1 MKPSSRA
8 PKGGSG
14 RGHSRA
20 GRVVPVLAQV
30 LPLSEEWRFCADP
43 AAEGEAEGWAR
54 PAFDDRAWESVVIPH
69 SWNAHPA
76 HVDYEGFAWYRRHF
90 AVPAD
95 ATEAHLR
102 LHFDAVN
109 YLARVWL
116 NGRAV
121 GTHEGGYTPF
131 ELDIS
136 RQVRTD
142 RENVLSVQ
150 VDNLRAL
157 DRLPAALP
165 EGRSF
170 GWGNYGGIVRPVSL
184 WITSRVYLE
193 VPLIAAAPHLVDVDT
208 ADEAAVTAIV
218 PVCNPSANLFDGSIV
233 SDVVDEATGTSLLE
247 TPLITPVQVA
257 PRTRADIRQA
267 GTIQAP
273 RLWHFDHPHL
283 YRWAVKLQD
292 EEGRVLH
299 ALAATFGVR
308 TIEAKKGRFWLNGE
322 PMRLAGITRHA
333 DAPGQGLAET
343 AESMV
348 ADYDDLKRMNQVFSR
363 PVHYP
368 QSEFIL
374 DYCDRKGVLLIPE
387 VPAWQLSANQMAD
400 SRIRALEQQ
409 QLREMILS
417 EFNHPCIWAWSVGNE
432 LESDTAAGRAFV
444 RDMVAYAKA
453 LDPTRPVGFASYHLL
468 GGRPWADATAF
479 TDFVL
484 MNEYF
489 GTWHGPKEALGP
501 ALEVVHSTWPEKTMI
516 VSEFGFSPHWQR
528 VEGPAHISPDHY
540 YSIPEEADP
549 GSEEADTQRCRVIRE
564 QMAIF
569 RQHPYVAG
577 AVFWTYQDHALGSGM
592 MGVVDAQRRRRG
604 SWEVLREE
612 YAPVRIDS
620 VSVMPGAS
628 GRLRAEIHLRARGPL
643 EADMPAY
650 TLRGYRLQW
659 AVVPRDESP
668 VLAYGDFPLPT
679 IAPGEAWSGEA
690 TWPKVGEAC
699 VLKLTVVRP
708 TGFAVI
714 ERSYAVDE
722 EGPNAG

>member
-1 MKPSSRA
+1 LVA
-8 PKGGSG
+8 
-14 RGHSRA
+14 
-20 GRVVPVLAQV
+20 VPAQV
-30 LPLSEEWRFCADP
+30 LPLSEGWRFCVDP
-43 AAEGEAEGWAR
+43 AGEGEARGWAR
-54 PAFDDRAWESVVIPH
+54 ASFDDRTWESVAIPH
-69 SWNAHPA
+69 SWNARPA
-76 HVDYEGFAWYRRHF
+76 HADYEGLAWYRRRF
-90 AVPAD
+90 AVPVD
-95 ATEAHLR
+95 AAEAHLR
-102 LHFDAVN
+102 LRFEAVN

-131 ELDIS
+131 ELDIR

-142 RENVLSVQ
+142 RENVLALR
-150 VDNLRAL
+150 VDNLRAP

-193 VPLIAAAPHLVDVDT
+193 APLVVAEPHLVDVDA
-208 ADEAAVTAIV
+208 ADEAAVTATV
-218 PVCNPSANLFDGSIV
+218 PVCNRSSNRFEGSVI
-233 SDVVDEATGTSLLE
+233 SDVVDEATGTSVLGM
-247 TPLITPVQVA
+247 PLTSPIQVDPGA
-257 PRTRADIRQA
+257 RADVRQA
-267 GTIQAP
+267 AKIRAP

-283 YRWAVKLQD
+283 YRWVVKLQD

-299 ALAATFGVR
+299 ALETTFGIR
-308 TIEAKKGRFWLNGE
+308 TIEAREGRFWLNGE

-343 AESMV
+343 PESMA

-374 DYCDRKGVLLIPE
+374 DYCDRKGILLIPE

-400 SRIRALEQQ
+400 GRIRTLEQQ

-444 RDMVAYAKA
+444 RDMVAYAKS

-489 GTWHGPKEALGP
+489 GSWHGPKEALGP

-516 VSEFGFSPHWQR
+516 ISEFGFSPHWQR

-540 YSIPEEADP
+540 YIIPEEADP
-549 GSEEADTQRCRVIRE
+549 GSEEADIQRCRVIRE
-564 QMAIF
+564 QMEIF
-569 RQHPYVAG
+569 RQHPYVAA
-577 AVFWTYQDHALGSGM
+577 AVFWTYQDHGPSSGM

-604 SWEVLREE
+604 SREVLREE
-612 YAPVRIDS
+612 FAPVLIDS
-620 VSVMPGAS
+620 VRVTPGTS

-643 EADMPAY
+643 DADMPAY

-659 AVVPRDESP
+659 AVVPRSEGP
-668 VLAYGDFPLPT
+668 VLASGNFPLPT
-679 IAPGEAWSGEA
+679 LAPGEAWSGEI
-690 TWPKVGEAC
+690 TWPKAGEAC
-699 VLKLTVVRP
+699 VLKVAVVRP
-708 TGFAVI
+708 TGFGVI
-714 ERSYAVDE
+714 ERSLAVDE
-722 EGPNAG
+722 KDQDAG